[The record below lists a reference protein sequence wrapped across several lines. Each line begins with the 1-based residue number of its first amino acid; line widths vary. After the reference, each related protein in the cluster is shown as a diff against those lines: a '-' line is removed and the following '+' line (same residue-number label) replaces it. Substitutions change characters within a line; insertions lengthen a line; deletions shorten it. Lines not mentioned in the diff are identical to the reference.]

1 MVNGT
6 QYTPYTVHP
15 CQNKNDK
22 FNSMALFER
31 KQKQND
37 QKKRK
42 EIGKRKAEETR
53 EYVFVA
59 FMRNSKISYVFSIA
73 LMFNVQYSSIGFDAT
88 ATGTTVISTVC
99 IE

>member
-6 QYTPYTVHP
+6 HLTPYTVHP

-22 FNSMALFER
+22 FYSMALFER
-31 KQKQND
+31 KQKQD
-37 QKKRK
+37 DKKKRNR
-42 EIGKRKAEETR
+42 EKAEETH

-73 LMFNVQYSSIGFDAT
+73 LMFNVQCSSIGFDAT
-88 ATGTTVISTVC
+88 ATGTSHVNCVY
-99 IE
+99 